1 MAFPIFEGIMTPIVT
16 PFDSRGE
23 VDYDD
28 LGRHIDFLLANGIH
42 WLIPGGSTGEY
53 YAMTL
58 EERKRQLAFVVE
70 RTRGRVR
77 LAAGTNSVRPADT
90 LELNAYVKDLGYEA
104 IMMASPF
111 YSLPTTGELIHH
123 FRRVAAATPLPIIL
137 YNFPARTG
145 VDMNPAFLE
154 GVKDV
159 PNIIA
164 IKESAGSFARTLEHI
179 LHFPNLQRLC
189 GNDDQALDVF
199 LWGSRAWL
207 AGGSNCI
214 PAEHVALYKAAVVK
228 KDFILGQ
235 RIMAGMLPLL
245 SHLESCG
252 KFLQCVKYGTE
263 LTGLKRGDP
272 RPPLLPLD
280 EAEKKHFRG
289 LFDQLRSANL
299 PGLTG

>member
-1 MAFPIFEGIMTPIVT
+1 MGFPIFEGIMTPIVT

-23 VDYDD
+23 MDFDA
-28 LGRHIDFLLANGIH
+28 LGQHIDFLVANGVS

-70 RTRGRVR
+70 RAKGRVR
-77 LAAGTNSVRPADT
+77 LAAGTNSARPADT

-111 YSLPTTGELIHH
+111 YSLPTPGELIAH
-123 FRRVAAATPLPIIL
+123 FRRVAAATTLPIIL

-145 VDMNPAFLE
+145 VDLGPAFLE

-159 PNIIA
+159 PNIVG
-164 IKESAGSFARTLEHI
+164 IKESAGSFARTLEHF
-179 LHFPNLQRLC
+179 LRFPNLQRII
-189 GNDDQALDVF
+189 GNDDQAVDVF
-199 LWGSRAWL
+199 LWGSRAWI

-214 PAEHVALYKAAVVK
+214 PAEHVALYKAAAVK
-228 KDFILGQ
+228 QDFVLAQ
-235 RIMAGMLPLL
+235 RIMAGMMPLL
-245 SHLESCG
+245 NHLETCG

-263 LTGLKRGDP
+263 LTGLERGDP
-272 RPPLLPLD
+272 RPPLLPLA
-280 EAEKKHFRG
+280 EAEKTHFRG
-289 LFDQLRSANL
+289 LYDKLKSANL
-299 PGLTG
+299 PGLVD